1 MGISSVKIM
10 TIGVILR
17 NEVTKNFISDG
28 GE

>member
-10 TIGVILR
+10 TIGVILG